1 MFHQNDEVYLWI
13 NFVGIEIEE
22 QTYLQKMIISFLLK
36 AHHKSFLVHAFAFH
50 IRYLSF
56 HGCPATLVLLEFI
69 SLMKLFILTKYD
81 FFNSYNNI
89 F

>member
-1 MFHQNDEVYLWI
+1 M
-13 NFVGIEIEE
+13 GIEIEE

-81 FFNSYNNI
+81 FLIVTITFSNNVKMLVQTT
-89 F
+89 